1 MKRSLMWWLARPSFV
16 VRIGAACLRLTA
28 QDVTVRPWNTS
39 SKSNSPPKGRL
50 LDAIPSK
57 TLRAACGASLNTG
70 LKRPLRVASILIGSA
85 PTGVLGFG
93 KRFLIPVHACGNR
106 RCIHDAPPTSVEGS
120 KADCPRVRGGAYLVR
135 FQTTVAVPPPDAAGT
150 VYCSSSP
157 VTVNTRFCSVPSQL
171 GNVAVSILK
180 VMVLSAALTD
190 TVPKWAP
197 LPWTIAL
204 FSSGV
209 AVVRL

>member
-1 MKRSLMWWLARPSFV
+1 
-16 VRIGAACLRLTA
+16 
-28 QDVTVRPWNTS
+28 N
-39 SKSNSPPKGRL
+39 
-50 LDAIPSK
+50 
-57 TLRAACGASLNTG
+57 
-70 LKRPLRVASILIGSA
+70 
-85 PTGVLGFG
+85 
-93 KRFLIPVHACGNR
+93 RFLIPVHACGNR

-180 VMVLSAALTD
+180 VKVLSAALTD
-190 TVPKWAP
+190 KLPKRVR
-197 LPWTIAL
+197 LPPTIAL
-204 FSSGV
+204 FSSAV
-209 AVVRL
+209 AVVRLLVATLRRAARAKAVTLRPVASTTRMPHALRPDE